1 MFAYKKKYFLIIESI
16 KDFNIRNIKKPN
28 KFAIIYRNLKKKESL
43 VELLRFKKNCF
54 AKRIEFY
61 VANDFKLAVA
71 LNSGIYISAFNKS
84 FKYNNLKR
92 MNFKIVGSAH
102 NIKEINQ
109 KRKQGCAYIL
119 FSKIFFVNYKP
130 ESKPLGVNKFNC
142 IALNK
147 QYSLIP
153 LGGINSSNLN
163 KLKTVASE
171 GIAILSE
178 LKKKPAI
185 ISRLF

>member
-1 MFAYKKKYFLIIESI
+1 MDPITLISLLYKI
-16 KDFNIRNIKKPN
+16 NIFSPKIDTNVDEN
-28 KFAIIYRNLKKKESL
+28 K
-43 VELLRFKKNCF
+43 
-54 AKRIEFY
+54 
-61 VANDFKLAVA
+61 
-71 LNSGIYISAFNKS
+71 
-84 FKYNNLKR
+84 
-92 MNFKIVGSAH
+92 
-102 NIKEINQ
+102 INQ
-109 KRKQGCAYIL
+109 KRKQGCADIL